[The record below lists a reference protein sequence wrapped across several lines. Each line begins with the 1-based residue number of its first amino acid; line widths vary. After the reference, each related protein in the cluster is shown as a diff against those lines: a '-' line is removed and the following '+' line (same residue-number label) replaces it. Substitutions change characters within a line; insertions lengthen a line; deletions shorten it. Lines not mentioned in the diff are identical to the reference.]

1 MSETSLAVLTSTDA
15 RVSRVASFLERVFP
29 APRTFEVRLW
39 NGEILPSAGA
49 PDFTIALASP
59 GSLKRMFRPP
69 VELSLGEAY
78 LRGDFQVEGDMS
90 AAFAIAP
97 IARTSF
103 QSPATA
109 AWLAAQWPR
118 LPDGRN
124 DAEYGVH
131 PPARMSGR
139 RGTRSRDQAAIQYH
153 YDVGNDFY
161 QLFLDRRMIYS
172 CAYFPTGTEDL
183 EAAQEAKLEHICR
196 KLRLQPGERLLDIG
210 CGWGGMLIY
219 AAQRFG
225 VEGFGVTLSRA
236 QLELGR
242 ERVREAGLEGRVR
255 LELLDYR
262 DLNGEAFD
270 KIVSIGMFEHVGR
283 VGMEEYFAHAYRL
296 LKPGGLFLNHAIADR
311 PKLRGRTL
319 GALAAQVLDSTLVGN
334 KQFRTRYIFPDGEL
348 MPVSEANLQAER
360 AGFEVRDVENLR
372 EHYAQTI
379 RFWLQNLREQR
390 GKALEIAGEPM
401 YRLWEL
407 YLAGCI
413 YHFDTAKIN
422 INQTLLASPVG
433 GRVQLPW
440 SRQELYSEG
449 SSV

>member
-1 MSETSLAVLTSTDA
+1 MSETSLAVLTSTDT
-15 RVSRVASFLERVFP
+15 RVTRVVTFLDRVFP

-39 NGEILPSAGA
+39 NGEVLPAAGA

-97 IARTSF
+97 IARASF
-103 QSPATA
+103 QSPGTA

-161 QLFLDRRMIYS
+161 QLFLDRRMVYS
-172 CAYFPTGTEDL
+172 CAYFPSGAEDL
-183 EAAQEAKLEHICR
+183 EEAQEAKLEHICR
-196 KLRLQPGERLLDIG
+196 KLRVQPGERLLDIG

-219 AAQRFG
+219 AAERYG
-225 VEGFGVTLSRA
+225 VEGFGVTLSQA

-242 ERVREAGLEGRVR
+242 TRVREAGLEGKVR

-262 DLNGEAFD
+262 DLNGESFD

-283 VGMEEYFAHAYRL
+283 VGMEEYFAHTYRL

-311 PKLRGRTL
+311 PKVQSRTL
-319 GALAAQVLDSTLVGN
+319 GALTARLLDSTLVGN

-348 MPVSEANLQAER
+348 MPISEANLQAER

-379 RFWLQNLREQR
+379 RLWLRNLRQQR
-390 GKALEIAGEPM
+390 SRALEIAGEPM

-422 INQTLLASPVG
+422 INQTLLASPAN
-433 GRVQLPW
+433 GRVELPW
-440 SRQELYSEG
+440 SRGELYVES